1 MRILMLALAW
11 LVFMIGYNLTDPD
24 KYSFLSRLSQIINKR
39 ITKNSRSYEEC
50 CKKREVIG
58 DTLLVIG
65 IIIGLAT
72 IAW

>member
-11 LVFMIGYNLTDPD
+11 LVFMVGYNLTDPD
-24 KYSFLSRLSQIINKR
+24 KYSFLYRLSQIINKH
-39 ITKNSRSYEEC
+39 ITKNSRSYEDG